1 MSYQAGSRSFSVATG
16 ADSVFSIRFHIA
28 GGYKAAAD
36 LVPGVDFIIYTERV
50 WPVYSVTAVSGG
62 KVRLRLGN
70 GTAFDPD
77 VTVVATD
84 LVPLA
89 EAATWEASEMQV
101 MMPASCYWP
110 APTTTIVP
118 TSIDETLT
126 VCTIIITGEWLEPIQ
141 SYIDWSSGGPSG
153 LSLPYDL
160 VGVFSGSRIRVLT
173 GSLNVVRSAASPIVD
188 PLPDPVVP
196 PEASRTSPEP
206 RNVVAAT
213 LGSLRP

>member
-28 GGYKAAAD
+28 GGYKPAAE

-50 WPVYSVTAVSGG
+50 WPVYSVTAVSSG

-77 VTVVATD
+77 VTVGAAD

-89 EAATWEASEMQV
+89 EAAMWEASEMQV

-110 APTTTIVP
+110 PPTTTIVP

-126 VCTIIITGEWLEPIQ
+126 VCTIVITAEWLEPFQ
-141 SYIDWSSGGPSG
+141 SYIDYSEGGPSG

-173 GSLNVVRSAASPIVD
+173 GSLNVVRSAASPVVE
-188 PLPDPVVP
+188 PLPP
-196 PEASRTSPEP
+196 PAPEP
-206 RNVVAAT
+206 LVR
-213 LGSLRP
+213 RPR